1 MSSTPKGPDSPTPPR
16 PRPRRRRLVAA
27 AVGGVLV
34 AALVVLGSVLGRG
47 EDATAAGSPAAATSA
62 ASPSASPTGDPATTD
77 PTAEPGAA
85 ATTSDAPAVED
96 PASSPAAGGLDQPPP
111 SLPAVPLDE
120 EVPVQGVTASLT
132 RIESIQGEA
141 TGPGN
146 VNGPA
151 LRVTVRLANG
161 TGADLGVDGVT
172 VDLAYGADR
181 TPGSPLDD
189 VSQAPFAGVLR
200 PGGAAEGTYVF
211 RVPSGEQDD
220 VTIGVGSAAGAPIA
234 VFTGSPR

>member
-1 MSSTPKGPDSPTPPR
+1 MSSTPQGPDSPTP

-27 AVGGVLV
+27 AVGAVLV

-47 EDATAAGSPAAATSA
+47 EDATAAGSQAAATSA

-77 PTAEPGAA
+77 PTAEPGPA
-85 ATTSDAPAVED
+85 ATPDPAAQED
-96 PASSPAAGGLDQPPP
+96 PASSPAPGGLDQPPP

-172 VDLAYGADR
+172 VDLVYGADR

-200 PGGAAEGTYVF
+200 PGEAAEGTYVF

-234 VFTGSPR
+234 VFTGSPG